1 MRPAFDFT
9 DLPRTAPET
18 LALAMRLLIE
28 DGRAL
33 ILLRGASQDDRK
45 RLEQRFW
52 GRYDGETSEGVAALI
67 RLWSLVEVFQS
78 RRIRALFLDRGY
90 ALIADAVRIASEQ
103 RLNITWG
110 FNPQR
115 MLIALAEMQPQVH
128 RAVRASS
135 QHGGG
140 RLAA

>member
-1 MRPAFDFT
+1 MSPAFDLT

-33 ILLRGASQDDRK
+33 ILIRGASNDDRQ

-52 GRYDGETSEGVAALI
+52 QRYDGETSEGVAALI

-78 RRIRALFLDRGY
+78 RRIRALFLERGY
-90 ALIADAVRIASEQ
+90 ALIADAVRIAGEQ

-115 MLIALAEMQPQVH
+115 VLIALVEKRPQAY
-128 RAVRASS
+128 RAVRLSS
-135 QHGGG
+135 EHGD